1 MMLVMMIAVMVM
13 EEMMRL
19 LNTSIHNLADYSPQE
34 YRG

>member
-1 MMLVMMIAVMVM
+1 MVPEHPLRDLSM